1 MLPDQRRGWQH
12 LELALLPAPDYHRL
26 VLHAQ
31 PGAGRALRV
40 RGLAA
45 ARASVFAGQGRVM
58 GLDAACVVWGRWGPA
73 WPWVGCSRA
82 LSSSQPALGLP
93 FDLSPGLL
101 ASSSWPSPRPLSW
114 EGLLLPLTWIPGG
127 VSAGAAPGVR
137 EPSAAPLEKEWS
149 SPGSVPQPR
158 PLAYPLL
165 WAPVPADL
173 KERTSEGSGQ
183 GSLLEK
189 GALTLLGRE
198 VQQPVAHHALL
209 A

>member
-1 MLPDQRRGWQH
+1 MWYGGGGAR
-12 LELALLPAPDYHRL
+12 
-26 VLHAQ
+26 
-31 PGAGRALRV
+31 PGP
-40 RGLAA
+40 GLA
-45 ARASVFAGQGRVM
+45 V
-58 GLDAACVVWGRWGPA
+58 P
-73 WPWVGCSRA
+73 RA

-93 FDLSPGLL
+93 SDLSPGLL
-101 ASSSWPSPRPLSW
+101 ASRSWPSPRPLSW
-114 EGLLLPLTWIPGG
+114 EGLLLPLTWIRGG

-137 EPSAAPLEKEWS
+137 EPSAATLEKEGS

-198 VQQPVAHHALL
+198 VQQPVARRAPL